1 VATESKVA
9 DTEGSTA
16 TVATMVVATVVVVT
30 VVVIKGPCSGLHASE
45 E

>member
-1 VATESKVA
+1 MA